1 MAAPSESSQT
11 YDNLLN
17 LNSESAKHSQ
27 WLVRVVAK
35 RIEHYAYQ
43 TKKGQQVNAQKLVC
57 VMVGTDPSAYIT
69 GSAKDKPRCP
79 GMKDTDKKLT
89 TDTVYTMVDPA
100 MDRTNAQWIGGPV
113 KVAIVL
119 NESKLSKTMS
129 KTPPK
134 ETPAKYVKPRM
145 KLAEIMNIS
154 EPRNVDFAGI
164 VTQISEIKDVVA
176 AGRQNR
182 VRDIAVT
189 DDSKHGNGVAV
200 AQISVWGDSRELFK
214 NVTANTGITI
224 LNCRAR
230 GADGGVRLDAQIGS
244 AVFLFGENPNIEE
257 IRGKLRTM
265 DSAPA
270 GPPARSS
277 VTAAVATGAAV
288 KADGDAVLVSCAI
301 LLAMKGDG
309 NPVAEDTTFQV
320 NNALVEITSETLF
333 TKDQNRLFATC
344 AIRDWSGVARVGFVQ
359 TAIYRLFALA
369 DAEQQSKFT
378 EEQRAASSPARPA
391 LRRVNIRGVVRVQKG
406 EVSIL
411 VAELCDSDFKVAPT
425 RAAENLTTFT
435 FGGLC
440 GRGSDGFVVAP
451 VARIGMD
458 NLNGM
463 TVRTDDG
470 KLRPVNRVMVLV
482 QGTSRTV
489 HVVLRGS
496 SRQMNSKGVKC
507 VLSRDAT
514 GDKDSEKSTAD
525 ITAYCTEEEVSD
537 YQIHS
542 QYAAV
547 LVSTARLGSD
557 AGDSACGRVLVA
569 EAVWTIMKDDL
580 AETQA
585 SLMKESRLALAAR
598 TDETMKRELSDFVTP
613 EAKKC
618 RTIHRFPTDTGD
630 ASLPAEK

>member
-11 YDNLLN
+11 YDVLLN

-35 RIEHYAYQ
+35 RIEQYVYQ
-43 TKKGQQVNAQKLVC
+43 AKKGQVNAQKLVC

-79 GMKDTDKKLT
+79 GMKETDTKLT
-89 TDTVYTMVDPA
+89 TDTVYTMVKPA
-100 MDRTNAQWIGGPV
+100 LDRTNAQWIGGPV
-113 KVAIVL
+113 KVAIIL
-119 NESKLSKTMS
+119 NESTLSKTMS
-129 KTPPK
+129 QIPLKD
-134 ETPAKYVKPRM
+134 TPAKYVKPRM
-145 KLAEIMNIS
+145 KLAEIMNIT

-164 VTQISEIKDVVA
+164 VTQISDIKDVVA
-176 AGRQNR
+176 AGRQSR
-182 VRDIAVT
+182 VRDIVVT
-189 DDSKHGNGVAV
+189 DDSNHGNGVAE
-200 AQISVWGDSRELFK
+200 ARISVWGDSREMFK
-214 NVTANTGITI
+214 NVTDNTGITI

-257 IRGKLRTM
+257 IRGKLSAM

-277 VTAAVATGAAV
+277 VTAAVGTGAAV

-301 LLAMKGDG
+301 LLAMKGDS

-359 TAIYRLFALA
+359 SAIYQLFALA
-369 DAEQQSKFT
+369 DAGQQTKFT
-378 EEQRAASSPARPA
+378 EEQRSASSPARPA
-391 LRRVNIRGVVRVQKG
+391 LRRVNVRGVVRVQKG

-425 RAAENLTTFT
+425 RAAENLTTFA

-470 KLRPVNRVMVLV
+470 KTRPVNRVMVLV
-482 QGTSRTV
+482 QGTSRTL
-489 HVVLRGS
+489 HVVLRGSS

-525 ITAYCTEEEVSD
+525 VTAYCTEEEVSD

-585 SLMKESRLALAAR
+585 SLMKESRLALAAL